1 LLPIVLPGLDPSKPD
16 TCRPI
21 WSLLVAF
28 GRKLRG
34 LAEFAALPGLVQT
47 SRQRGANTPAA
58 KPKFTM
64 SNSGLCARAWTHGN
78 TEATSIRWI
87 DTGPLDAFGSF
98 WQRYKTN
105 FASKRKCNP

>member
-1 LLPIVLPGLDPSKPD
+1 VIVADRPARP
-16 TCRPI
+16 RPI
-21 WSLLVAF
+21 KARHVPTNLVVF
-28 GRKLRG
+28 GRKLPG

-47 SRQRGANTPAA
+47 SRQRGASAPAA